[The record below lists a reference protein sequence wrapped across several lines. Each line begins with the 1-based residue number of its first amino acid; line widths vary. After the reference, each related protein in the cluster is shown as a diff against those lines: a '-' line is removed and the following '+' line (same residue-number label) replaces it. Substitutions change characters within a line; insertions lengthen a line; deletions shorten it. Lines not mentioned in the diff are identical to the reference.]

1 MAINYGPLTKTYIA
15 GLKLELAG
23 MDKALK
29 TYDASKA
36 LIEAEI
42 AGAEKNLRLELD
54 AAEQSERDALSNE

>member
-23 MDKALK
+23 LDKALK
-29 TYDASKA
+29 THEASKA

-42 AGAEKNLRLELD
+42 VGAEKNLRLELD
-54 AAEQSERDALSNE
+54 DAEKAEREALNNE